1 MIATIARKEFT
12 EVVRDGRFRWAAGVV
27 LVLLVAA
34 LLLGWQHFREVREQ
48 QAEAARLD
56 REVWLSQGERNPHSA
71 AHFGRYAFK
80 PSPPLSFVDRGIN
93 SYTGVAIWM
102 EAHYQNSARFRP
114 VEEATTAGRFGEL
127 TAAIILQLLVPLL
140 VILLAFALFAGER
153 EAGTLRQLLSLGV
166 RARDLAAGKALGVSA
181 ALLLLLVPATLI
193 GAAALAFAAAP
204 DGMSA
209 SVGRF
214 LLLALS
220 YLLYFGAFLGLSL
233 AVSARARSARVA
245 LVALLAFWIVSS
257 LVVPRVAAD
266 VSERLYPAP
275 SRTEFWRD
283 VQRDLR
289 EGIDGH
295 NPADRRREEL
305 RQRLLAQ
312 YNVARVEDL
321 PVNFSGI
328 ALQAGEEYG
337 NQVFDRH
344 YARLWGAYERQNRTH
359 EALAV
364 VSPLLAI
371 RSVSMGVA
379 GTDWAQHRRFAEAAE
394 TYRRDLQRQLNND
407 LAYNSRTGQTYLANA
422 SLWEQSPPFVYEPPG
437 MGWIMRHHAWSFA
450 LLVLWFVVAAIP
462 AYASVRRLKIS

>member
-1 MIATIARKEFT
+1 MISTIARKEFT
-12 EVVRDGRFRWAAGVV
+12 EIVRDGRFRWAAGIV

-34 LLLGWQHFREVREQ
+34 LVMGWQHFREVQKQQ
-48 QAEAARLD
+48 QAAQVLD
-56 REVWLSQGERNPHSA
+56 REVWLAQGERNPHSA

-80 PSPPLSFVDRGIN
+80 PSPPLSFVDSGIN
-93 SYTGVAIWM
+93 AYTGVAIWM

-114 VEEATTAGRFGEL
+114 IEDATTAGRFGEL
-127 TAAIILQLLVPLL
+127 TAAIVLQLLVPLL
-140 VILLAFALFAGER
+140 VVLLAFALFAGER

-166 RARDLAAGKALGVSA
+166 RPRDLAAGKALGVA
-181 ALLLLLVPATLI
+181 GALLLLLVPATLI
-193 GAAALAFAAAP
+193 GVAALTFASTP

-214 LLLALS
+214 LLLAVS
-220 YLLYFGAFLGLSL
+220 YLLYFGAFLGVAI
-233 AVSARARSARVA
+233 AVSAWVRSARVA
-245 LVALLAFWIVSS
+245 LVALLAFWIMGS

-266 VSERLYPAP
+266 VSERAYPAP

-283 VQRDLR
+283 VNREMR

-295 NPADRRREEL
+295 NPSDRRREEL
-305 RQRLLAQ
+305 RQRVLAQ
-312 YNVARVEDL
+312 YSVSRIEDL

-344 YARLWGAYERQNRTH
+344 YARLWQTYASQNRVH
-359 EALAV
+359 DALAL

-379 GTDWAQHRRFAEAAE
+379 GTDWAQHQRFAEAAE
-394 TYRRDLQRQLNND
+394 TYRRDLQRQLNGD
-407 LAYNSRTGQTYLANA
+407 LANNSRTGQTYLANA
-422 SLWEQSPPFVYEPPG
+422 GLWEQAPPFDYAPPG
-437 MGWIMRHHAWSFA
+437 LGWIMRHHAWSLA
-450 LLVLWFVVAAIP
+450 LLVLWFTVASAL
-462 AYASVRRLKIS
+462 AYVSVRRIKVG